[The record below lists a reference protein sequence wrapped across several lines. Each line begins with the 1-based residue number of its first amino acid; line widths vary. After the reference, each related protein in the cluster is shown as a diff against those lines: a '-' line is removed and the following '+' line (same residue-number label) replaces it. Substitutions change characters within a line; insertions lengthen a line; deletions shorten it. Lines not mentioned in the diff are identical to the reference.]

1 MRKLF
6 LILACFGCGGIGP
19 AAAQQPGGSLAADHK
34 DVGKVEAR
42 VQKYDQ
48 AVGVISELRRTP
60 AASVVCDGVCYFP
73 NSSKSISWK
82 CEPSRRCDLHCTV
95 SPPVGGCN

>member
-1 MRKLF
+1 MRKPVLVSIF
-6 LILACFGCGGIGP
+6 LALAALGS
-19 AAAQQPGGSLAADHK
+19 AAAQQPAGSLAADHK

-48 AVGVISELRRTP
+48 ALGVISELHRRP
-60 AASVVCDGVCYFP
+60 ATTVVCDGVCYFP
-73 NSSKSISWK
+73 NSSKWISWK
-82 CEPSRRCDLHCTV
+82 CEPDRRCDLRCTV